1 MSHANDIYQGV
12 SEQEFAHWKQV
23 AQQVADR
30 LASTLQT
37 RDRANQHPF
46 EEIDWLR
53 QSGLLKLAVPKSL
66 GGGGVDLV
74 QALEISRII
83 SAADGSLGQLIAYHY
98 SNGVWSYILG
108 NRTQW
113 EFIARGI
120 VEHGWFQSS
129 ISNPR
134 DPRLKLEWD
143 GDDVLVSGRRTFATG
158 AAVSQVMTI
167 AVWIDDQLVQY
178 QVTADQPGIRF
189 NDDWDNLGQRLTAS
203 GTLDFDRV
211 RLRPQDRLTG
221 LEQNPASAV
230 LRNALR
236 SQFSQLIFVHF
247 YLGIAEGALKH
258 AAHYFRTSVRP
269 WPESGVEQALDD
281 PYHRLKA
288 GELASELAAGIAL
301 AEKTARTYQAAFH
314 AGDALTEAQ
323 WGELALL
330 TDQAKVIANNVAL
343 KISHELFELT
353 GGRSTDNRYG
363 LDVYWRNVRTH
374 TLHDPVSYRIR
385 EVGDYVLT
393 GKLPTPRVYAPPK
406 KA

>member
-1 MSHANDIYQGV
+1 MSHAQDIYAGLNH
-12 SEQEFAHWKQV
+12 QEFAHWKTV

-30 LASTLQT
+30 LYATLLE

-66 GGGGVDLV
+66 GGGGANLV
-74 QALEISRII
+74 QALEIGRII
-83 SAADGSLGQLIAYHY
+83 SAADGSLGQLITYHY

-108 NRTQW
+108 NREQW
-113 EFIARGI
+113 EFIARG
-120 VEHGWFQSS
+120 VAEKGWFQSS

-134 DPRLKLEWD
+134 DPRLQLEWD
-143 GDDVLVSGRRTFATG
+143 GSDLYVTGRRTFATG

-167 AVWIDDQLVQY
+167 AVWVGDELVQY
-178 QVTADQPGIRF
+178 QVTADQPGITF

-203 GTLDFDRV
+203 GTLEFN
-211 RLRPQDRLTG
+211 RLRLQEKDRLTG
-221 LEQNPASAV
+221 LEEKPHSAL

-236 SQFSQLIFVHF
+236 NQFSQLIFVHF
-247 YLGIAEGALKH
+247 YLGIAEGALKQ
-258 AAHYFRTSVRP
+258 AAAYFRDTVRP
-269 WPESGVEQALDD
+269 WPESGVESALQD

-288 GELASELAAGIAL
+288 GELSSDLAAGIAL
-301 AEKTARTYQAAFH
+301 AEKTAHAFQDAFH
-314 AGDALTEAQ
+314 AGDDLSETQ

-343 KISHELFELT
+343 KISNEIYELT
-353 GGRSTDNRYG
+353 GGRSTSNQYG
-363 LDVYWRNVRTH
+363 LDVFWRNVRTH
-374 TLHDPVSYRIR
+374 TLHDPVAYRTR
-385 EVGDYVLT
+385 EVGDYVLS

-406 KA
+406 R